1 MDFSSCMLCLVGD
14 PVAVGK
20 MNEENEM
27 EVKEENFFFLFYIN
41 FSKVKE

>member
-1 MDFSSCMLCLVGD
+1 MLCLVGD